1 MNKQNKIYERSLC
14 KLRGVE
20 RNIAGAQKRFF
31 TVPEV
36 RAGLKEAQEAVDI
49 NPYLKLKKL
58 AIRFYDS
65 KNCILLQTNIAYME
79 KLKYLLLL
87 ILATTIYSYS
97 NNETQDKLNDISTY
111 VCSNPDSARKE
122 LDGINKSELTTEQ
135 LRAHHALLSCESEY
149 FSRREIKNSTLNV
162 ASKYFIDGKNGT
174 TSQQMETE
182 LLCLYKE
189 IYNKPAETL
198 AKLLSMEKNIDNLSS
213 PHYKA
218 MLESFLLTIY
228 YNNHEYE
235 KMLEYSYKEL
245 EYAKEGNIA
254 SKIINS
260 NIHIGTAYKNMN
272 KLDSA
277 YIYYSSFKKYENILD
292 STILSVAYHNMAVLQ
307 KYISTADKKNI
318 IVALQNSLKYNTER
332 EDSARTYLLIA
343 QHYFNIREKEK
354 ADSFLNIFYKSIR
367 KNDYDSYYNI
377 SKTLNNYY
385 EQTGNID
392 SANKYKGEM
401 LKYRIKRDSAIRAS
415 RVTEI
420 THQSEIDNI
429 EQQSQ
434 EKTVTVAVAST
445 VVVVGLASM
454 LFLYRRK
461 KVKLGLD
468 YADNVRKL
476 EGTLAELEEAR
487 VALRNAQEKQL
498 TAEAEMEAS
507 KEVEQLKQEVKKAS
521 ENSKKLKDTTEQH
534 CIKILTTIF
543 KNGGRDFKAMEVLT
557 EGMYPAMN
565 DAYRTMKGGR
575 RFLDSLTEECKTLS
589 NRDIFVC
596 ILYHEGVTD
605 ENVISGILHTTVKTF
620 RTMKSRLKKKLEDA
634 PECETAKEIIVKMTD
649 ENKQMVK

>member
-1 MNKQNKIYERSLC
+1 M
-14 KLRGVE
+14 
-20 RNIAGAQKRFF
+20 
-31 TVPEV
+31 
-36 RAGLKEAQEAVDI
+36 KEAQKAVGI

-58 AIRFYDS
+58 APRFYDS
-65 KNCILLQTNIAYME
+65 KNCILLQTNIADME

-87 ILATTIYSYS
+87 ILATTIYSCS

-111 VCSNPDSARKE
+111 FCSNPDSARKE
-122 LDGINKSELTTEQ
+122 LERINKSELTTEQ

-149 FSRREIKNSTLNV
+149 LTKCTVDDSTLNV

-174 TSQQMETE
+174 TSQQMEAE
-182 LLCLYKE
+182 LLYIYKE
-189 IYNKPAETL
+189 IYNKPAEAL
-198 AKLLSMEKNIDNLSS
+198 EKLLNMEKQIDALSS
-213 PHYKA
+213 PYFKG
-218 MLESFLLTIY
+218 MLQSFILIIY
-228 YNNHEYE
+228 YNSHEYH
-235 KMLEYSYKEL
+235 KMLEHAYKEL
-245 EYAKEGNIA
+245 KYADE
-254 SKIINS
+254 SKSISRIVNS
-260 NIHIGTAYKNMN
+260 KFHIGTAYKNMGM
-272 KLDSA
+272 LDSA
-277 YIYYSSFKKYENILD
+277 YINYCYFKKYEHVLD
-292 STILSVAYHNMAVLQ
+292 STILSVAYHNKAVLQ
-307 KYISTADKKNI
+307 KNTSTADKKNI

-332 EDSARTYLLIA
+332 EDSARTYLQIA
-343 QHYFNIREKEK
+343 QYYFNIREKEK
-354 ADSFLNIFYKSIR
+354 ADSFLNIFYNSIK

-385 EQTGNID
+385 EKTGNID

-401 LKYRIKRDSAIRAS
+401 LKYSELRDSAIRAS

-434 EKTVTVAVAST
+434 EKTATVAVAST

-498 TAEAEMEAS
+498 TAEAEMEARKDAS
-507 KEVEQLKQEVKKAS
+507 KEVEQMKQEVKKAS
-521 ENSKKLKDTTEQH
+521 ENSKKLKDATEQH

-543 KNGGRDFKAMEVLT
+543 KNGGRDFKAMEMLT

-565 DAYRTMKGGR
+565 DAYRTMKDGSL
-575 RFLDSLTEECKTLS
+575 FLDTLTKECKPLS

-605 ENVISGILHTTVKTF
+605 DNVISGILHITVNTF
-620 RTMKSRLKKKLEDA
+620 RTTKSRLKKKLEDA
-634 PECETAKEIIVKMTD
+634 QECEVAMEIVRKISDKF
-649 ENKQMVK
+649 

>member
-1 MNKQNKIYERSLC
+1 MNKQNKIYERSQC
-14 KLRGVE
+14 KLRGLE

-36 RAGLKEAQEAVDI
+36 RAGMKEAQEAVGI

-58 AIRFYDS
+58 ATRFYDS

-87 ILATTIYSYS
+87 ILATTIYSCS
-97 NNETQDKLNDISTY
+97 NNETQDKLHDISTY

-122 LDGINKSELTTEQ
+122 LEGINKSELTTEQ

-149 FSRREIKNSTLNV
+149 LTKCTVDDSTLNV

-174 TSQQMETE
+174 TSQQMEAE
-182 LLCLYKE
+182 LLYIYKE
-189 IYNKPAETL
+189 IYNKPAEAL
-198 AKLLSMEKNIDNLSS
+198 EKLLNMEKNIDDLSS
-213 PHYKA
+213 PYFKA
-218 MLESFLLTIY
+218 MVECFIMIIY
-228 YNNHEYE
+228 YNNNEFQRILPHA
-235 KMLEYSYKEL
+235 YKEL
-245 EYAKEGNIA
+245 EYINKTHDIKRIIT
-254 SKIINS
+254 SKN
-260 NIHIGTAYKNMN
+260 HIGIAYKNLN
-272 KLDSA
+272 VLDSA
-277 YIYYSSFKKYENILD
+277 YLYFSSYNDYENLLD
-292 STILSVAYHNMAVLQ
+292 STTLSMAYHNLASLL
-307 KYISTADKKNI
+307 DKIETSNNTKI
-318 IVALQNSLKYNTER
+318 KEALTNSLKYNKNIFER
-332 EDSARTYLLIA
+332 SRTYMKMA
-343 QHYFNIREKEK
+343 SYYYETGEKQT
-354 ADSFLNIFYKSIR
+354 ADSFTNIFYRSVR
-367 KNDYDSYYNI
+367 KNDFGALYRMSQTIN
-377 SKTLNNYY
+377 TYY
-385 EQTGNID
+385 EKTGNID

-401 LKYRIKRDSAIRAS
+401 LKYRIMRDSAIRAS

-420 THQSEIDNI
+420 THQSEIENI

-434 EKTVTVAVAST
+434 EKTATVAVAST
-445 VVVVGLASM
+445 VVVVGLAAM

-487 VALRNAQEKQL
+487 LALRNAQEKQL

-521 ENSKKLKDTTEQH
+521 ENSKKLKDATEQH

-543 KNGGRDFKAMEVLT
+543 KNGGKDFKAMEVLT

-605 ENVISGILHTTVKTF
+605 ENAISGILHTTVKTF

-634 PECETAKEIIVKMTD
+634 QECEVAREIVRKMSD
-649 ENKQMVK
+649 KF

>member
-1 MNKQNKIYERSLC
+1 MNKQNKIYERSQC
-14 KLRGVE
+14 KLRGLE
-20 RNIAGAQKRFF
+20 RNIAGAQRRFF

-36 RAGLKEAQEAVDI
+36 RAGMKEAQEAVGI

-58 AIRFYDS
+58 APRFYDS
-65 KNCILLQTNIAYME
+65 KNCILLQTNIADME

-87 ILATTIYSYS
+87 ILATTIYSCS
-97 NNETQDKLNDISTY
+97 NNGTQDKLNDISTY
-111 VCSNPDSARKE
+111 VCTNPDSARKE
-122 LDGINKSELTTEQ
+122 LNKIKKSKLTTEQ
-135 LRAHHALLSCESEY
+135 LRSHHALLSCESEY
-149 FSRREIKNSTLNV
+149 LTKCKVNDSTLNV
-162 ASKYFIDGKNGT
+162 VSKYFIDGKNGT
-174 TSQQMETE
+174 TSQQMEAE
-182 LLCLYKE
+182 LLCIYKD
-189 IYNKPAETL
+189 IYNKPAESLT
-198 AKLLSMEKNIDNLSS
+198 KLLEIEKNIENLSS
-213 PHYKA
+213 PYFKA
-218 MLESFLLTIY
+218 IVECFIMIIY
-228 YNNHEYE
+228 YNNNEFQRILPHA
-235 KMLEYSYKEL
+235 YKEL
-245 EYAKEGNIA
+245 DYINKTHDIKRIIT
-254 SKIINS
+254 SKNHLGI
-260 NIHIGTAYKNMN
+260 AYKNLN
-272 KLDSA
+272 VLDSA
-277 YIYYSSFKKYENILD
+277 YLYLSSYNDYENLLD
-292 STILSVAYHNMAVLQ
+292 STTLSMAYHNLASLL
-307 KYISTADKKNI
+307 DKIDTSDHTKI
-318 IVALQNSLKYNTER
+318 KEALTNSLKYNKNIFER
-332 EDSARTYLLIA
+332 SRTYMKMASYYYEIG
-343 QHYFNIREKEK
+343 EKQT
-354 ADSFLNIFYKSIR
+354 ADSFTNIFYRSVR
-367 KNDYDSYYNI
+367 KNDFGALYRMSQTIN
-377 SKTLNNYY
+377 TYY
-385 EQTGNID
+385 EKTGNID

-401 LKYRIKRDSAIRAS
+401 LKYRIMRDSAIRAS

-434 EKTVTVAVAST
+434 EKTATVAVAST
-445 VVVVGLASM
+445 VVVVGLAAM

-476 EGTLAELEEAR
+476 EGTLAELDEAR
-487 VALRNAQEKQL
+487 LALRNAQEKQL

-521 ENSKKLKDTTEQH
+521 ENSKKLKDATEQH

-575 RFLDSLTEECKTLS
+575 RFLDSLTEECNALS

-634 PECETAKEIIVKMTD
+634 QECEVAREIVRKMSD
-649 ENKQMVK
+649 KF

>member
-1 MNKQNKIYERSLC
+1 MK
-14 KLRGVE
+14 
-20 RNIAGAQKRFF
+20 
-31 TVPEV
+31 EV
-36 RAGLKEAQEAVDI
+36 QEAVGI
-49 NPYLKLKKL
+49 NHYMKLKKL
-58 AIRFYDS
+58 APRFYDS
-65 KNCILLQTNIAYME
+65 KNCILLQTNIADME

-87 ILATTIYSYS
+87 MLATTIYSCS

-111 VCSNPDSARKE
+111 FCSNPDSARKE
-122 LDGINKSELTTEQ
+122 LERINKSELTTEQ

-149 FSRREIKNSTLNV
+149 LTKCTVDDSTLNV

-182 LLCLYKE
+182 LLCIYKE
-189 IYNKPAETL
+189 IYNKPAEAL
-198 AKLLSMEKNIDNLSS
+198 EKLLNMEKQIDALSS
-213 PHYKA
+213 PHFKG
-218 MLESFLLTIY
+218 MLESFILIIY
-228 YNNHEYE
+228 YNSHEYH
-235 KMLEYSYKEL
+235 KMLEHAYKEL
-245 EYAKEGNIA
+245 KYAKEGKLI
-254 SKIINS
+254 SKIANS
-260 NIHIGTAYKNMN
+260 KIHIGIAYNNTN

-277 YIYYSSFKKYENILD
+277 YIYYSTYKGHEKDID
-292 STILSVAYHNMAVLQ
+292 SATLSIAYHNMAIIIDMM
-307 KYISTADKKNI
+307 KTKERKNI
-318 IVALQNSLKYNTER
+318 EEFLLKSLSFNNNRK
-332 EDSARTYLLIA
+332 DSARTYMQIA
-343 QHYFNIREKEK
+343 DYYYNINKKEK

-367 KNDYDSYYNI
+367 RNDYDSYYNI

-385 EQTGNID
+385 EKTGNID

-498 TAEAEMEAS
+498 TAEAEMEARKDAS
-507 KEVEQLKQEVKKAS
+507 KEVEQMKQEVKKAS
-521 ENSKKLKDTTEQH
+521 ENSKKLKDATEQH

-543 KNGGRDFKAMEVLT
+543 KNGGRDFKAMEMLT

-575 RFLDSLTEECKTLS
+575 RFLDSLTEECNALS

-634 PECETAKEIIVKMTD
+634 QECETAKEIVRKMSD
-649 ENKQMVK
+649 KF

>member
-1 MNKQNKIYERSLC
+1 M
-14 KLRGVE
+14 
-20 RNIAGAQKRFF
+20 
-31 TVPEV
+31 
-36 RAGLKEAQEAVDI
+36 KEAQKAVGI

-58 AIRFYDS
+58 APRFYDS
-65 KNCILLQTNIAYME
+65 KNCILLQTNIADME

-87 ILATTIYSYS
+87 ILATTIYSCS
-97 NNETQDKLNDISTY
+97 NNETQDKLHDISTY

-122 LDGINKSELTTEQ
+122 LEGINKSELTTEQ
-135 LRAHHALLSCESEY
+135 HRAHHALLSCESEY
-149 FSRREIKNSTLNV
+149 LTKCTVDDSTLNV

-174 TSQQMETE
+174 TSQQIEAE
-182 LLCLYKE
+182 LLYIYKE
-189 IYNKPAETL
+189 IYNKPAEALT
-198 AKLLSMEKNIDNLSS
+198 KLLEIEKNIDELSS
-213 PHYKA
+213 PYFKA
-218 MLESFLLTIY
+218 MVESFIMIIY
-228 YNNHEYE
+228 YNNHEFN
-235 KMLEYSYKEL
+235 KMLKHAYL
-245 EYAKEGNIA
+245 EYKYAKLTNEA
-254 SKIINS
+254 TRMINCK
-260 NIHIGTAYKNMN
+260 NHIGEAYKNMQI
-272 KLDSA
+272 LDSA
-277 YIYYSSFKKYENILD
+277 YIIFSSIASDKNIYLD
-292 STILSVAYHNMAVLQ
+292 SQVAYSTLNNLSTIIKRIRPNSWLKVKETLIQSKNYASLVDKNRINMLLAECCYNLG
-307 KYISTADKKNI
+307 NI
-318 IVALQNSLKYNTER
+318 NE
-332 EDSARTYLLIA
+332 
-343 QHYFNIREKEK
+343 
-354 ADSFLNIFYKSIR
+354 ADSFKNLFYQNIKDNEYELLNYFA
-367 KNDYDSYYNI
+367 N
-377 SKTLNNYY
+377 TLNNYY
-385 EQTGNID
+385 EKTGNID

-498 TAEAEMEAS
+498 TAEAEMEARKDAS
-507 KEVEQLKQEVKKAS
+507 KEVEQMKQEVKKAS
-521 ENSKKLKDTTEQH
+521 ENSKKLKDATEQH

-543 KNGGRDFKAMEVLT
+543 KNGGRDFKAMEMLT

-575 RFLDSLTEECKTLS
+575 RFLDSLTEECNALS

-605 ENVISGILHTTVKTF
+605 ENIISGILHTTVKTF

-634 PECETAKEIIVKMTD
+634 QECEAAKEIVRKMSD
-649 ENKQMVK
+649 KF